1 MLNEKEGLKTILRRS
16 ESVGRI
22 LSSESLLVYYENEIE
37 RWRGYF
43 YIDFGVILF
52 FVHCNKGNWG
62 KKSIGGF
69 WAKSSALFSQ
79 VLFFRQSVDF
89 TGFVELLRGEDVFS
103 S

>member
-1 MLNEKEGLKTILRRS
+1 MKMREKGGGGTFISILGS
-16 ESVGRI
+16 
-22 LSSESLLVYYENEIE
+22 
-37 RWRGYF
+37 F
-43 YIDFGVILF
+43 FF